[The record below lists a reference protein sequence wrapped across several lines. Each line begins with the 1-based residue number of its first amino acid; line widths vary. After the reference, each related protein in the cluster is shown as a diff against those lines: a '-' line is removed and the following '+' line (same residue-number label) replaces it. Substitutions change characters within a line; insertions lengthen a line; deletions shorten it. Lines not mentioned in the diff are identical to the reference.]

1 MNMPERGQWDGYRP
15 KPEGSEDAVYDKCG
29 VAGIFAPGEDV
40 ARPTF
45 FALYALQHRGQESA
59 GIAVSDGAVLRCHRD
74 MGLISSIFTEETLT
88 RLPGHLS
95 VGHSRYS
102 TTGSSVLYNA
112 QPLMMH
118 TSLGWFAIAHNGNLV
133 NTNALR
139 DGLRDTLVPTSASDT
154 DIMARLI
161 AEAPDDTMEE
171 RLARVMQQCIG
182 AFSIVL
188 ATETQLFA
196 FRDPWGIRPL
206 CVGKYGN
213 GWVFASESCALSTIG
228 AELVREVAPGEIVM
242 ADSHGLRSRMIET
255 EIKPANCIFE
265 YIYFSRPDSEYKGRE
280 LYLARYQMGRE
291 LAKEHPA
298 EADVVMGVPDSAT
311 AAAIGYAD
319 QAGIPYIEG
328 LIKNRYIGRTF
339 ISPDQSMR
347 AQGVKLKFNPLTA
360 NLNGKRVVLVDDS
373 IVRGTTSK
381 QLVALLRRA
390 GAREVHMRITCPPM
404 RHPCFLGV
412 DTATYDQLIAANMTV
427 PEIRA
432 TVGAD
437 SLAYLSLAGLVS
449 ATSRDR
455 SEFCTGCFTGRYPD
469 GIHENLGDVVRPV
482 AGVLADPALRG

>member
-1 MNMPERGQWDGYRP
+1 VIPARPQTYDGYRP
-15 KPEGSEDAVYDKCG
+15 KPEGSEDAIFDKCG
-29 VAGIFAPGEDV
+29 VAGIYAPGEDV
-40 ARPTF
+40 ARATY

-59 GIAVSDGAVLRCHRD
+59 GIAVSDGAVLRCHRE
-74 MGLISSIFTEETLT
+74 MGLISSIFTEEILAQ
-88 RLPGHLS
+88 LPGHLS

-112 QPLMMH
+112 QPLLMR
-118 TSLGWFAIAHNGNLV
+118 SGLGWFAIAHNGNLV
-133 NTNALR
+133 NTAELR
-139 DGLRDTLVPTSASDT
+139 EELQDTIVPTSASDT
-154 DIMARLI
+154 DVMARLI
-161 AEAPDDTMEE
+161 TEAPDAEMED
-171 RLARVMQQCIG
+171 RIARVMQRCIG

-206 CVGKYGN
+206 CIGKYGN

-228 AELVREVAPGEIVM
+228 AELVREVAPGEIVS
-242 ADSHGLRSRMIET
+242 AGSAGLRSRMIET
-255 EIKPANCIFE
+255 EVKPANCIFE
-265 YIYFSRPDSEYKGRE
+265 YIYFSRPDTAYKGRE

-319 QAGIPYIEG
+319 EAGLPFIEG

-339 ISPDQSMR
+339 ISPDQSLR
-347 AQGVKLKFNPLTA
+347 SQGVKLKFNPLVA

-412 DTATYDQLIAANMTV
+412 DTATYGQLIAANMTV
-427 PEIRA
+427 PQIRE

-437 SLAYLSLAGLVS
+437 SLGYLSLAGLVAS
-449 ATSRDR
+449 TSRDR
-455 SEFCTGCFTGRYPD
+455 SEFCTGCFTGTYPA
-469 GIHENLGDVVRPV
+469 GIHEELEGVVRPV
-482 AGVLADPALRG
+482 EGVLADPALRG

>member
-1 MNMPERGQWDGYRP
+1 MEMPVRSVWDGYCP

-40 ARPTF
+40 AKTTF

-74 MGLISSIFTEETLT
+74 MGLISSIFTEEILAG
-88 RLPGHLS
+88 LPGHLS

-118 TSLGWFAIAHNGNLV
+118 CRLGWFAIAHNGNLV
-133 NTNALR
+133 NTHELR
-139 DGLRDTLVPTSASDT
+139 DALQDTLVPTSASDT
-154 DIMARLI
+154 DVMARLI
-161 AEAPDDTMEE
+161 AESPDETMED
-171 RLARVMQQCIG
+171 RLVRVMGRCIG

-206 CVGKYGN
+206 CIGKYGS
-213 GWVFASESCALSTIG
+213 GWVFASESCALATIG
-228 AELVREVAPGEIVM
+228 AELVREVAPGEIVV
-242 ADSHGLRSRMIET
+242 ADAHGLRSRMIET
-255 EIKPANCIFE
+255 DIKPANCIFE
-265 YIYFSRPDSEYKGRE
+265 YIYFSRPDSQYKGRE

-298 EADVVMGVPDSAT
+298 PGDVVMGVPDSAT

-319 QAGIPYIEG
+319 ESGVPFIEG

-339 ISPDQSMR
+339 ISPDPTMR
-347 AQGVKLKFNPLTA
+347 SQGVKLKFNPLAA
-360 NLNGKRVVLVDDS
+360 NLSGKRVILVDDS

-381 QLVALLRRA
+381 QLVALLRKA

-427 PEIRA
+427 PEIRES
-432 TVGAD
+432 VGAD
-437 SLAYLSLAGLVS
+437 SLAYLSLEGLVA
-449 ATSRDR
+449 ATGRDR
-455 SEFCTGCFTGRYPD
+455 SDFCTGCFTGRYPA
-469 GIHENLGDVVRPV
+469 GIHEELLDLVRPID
-482 AGVLADPALRG
+482 GVLADPALRG

>member
-1 MNMPERGQWDGYRP
+1 MMPRERSWDGYRP

-29 VAGIFAPGEDV
+29 VVGIFAPGEDV
-40 ARPTF
+40 ARPTY

-74 MGLISSIFTEETLT
+74 MGLLSGIFTEEILAGL
-88 RLPGHLS
+88 RGHIS

-112 QPLMMH
+112 QPLMVH
-118 TSLGWFAIAHNGNLV
+118 SPLGWFAIAHNGNLV
-133 NTNALR
+133 NTAELR
-139 DGLRDTLVPTSASDT
+139 DSLHDTLVPTSASDT
-154 DIMARLI
+154 DVMARLI
-161 AEAPDDTMEE
+161 AEAPDATLED
-171 RLARVMQQCIG
+171 RIARVMALSIG

-206 CVGKYGN
+206 CIGKYGE
-213 GWVFASESCALSTIG
+213 GWIFASESCALSTIG
-228 AELVREVAPGEIVM
+228 AEFVREVTPGEIVM
-242 ADSHGLRSRMIET
+242 ADAQGLRSRMIET
-255 EIKPANCIFE
+255 QLRPANCIFE
-265 YIYFSRPDSEYKGRE
+265 YIYFSRPDSQYKGRE

-291 LAKEHPA
+291 LAREQPA
-298 EADVVMGVPDSAT
+298 DADVVMGVPDSAT

-319 QAGIPYIEG
+319 ESGLPYIEG
-328 LIKNRYIGRTF
+328 LMKNRYIGRTF
-339 ISPDQSMR
+339 ISPDQSLR
-347 AQGVKLKFNPLTA
+347 AQGVKLKFNPLIA

-427 PEIRA
+427 PEIREV
-432 TVGAD
+432 VGAD
-437 SLAYLSLAGLVS
+437 SLAYLSLAGLVA
-449 ATSRDR
+449 ATSRER
-455 SEFCTGCFTGRYPD
+455 SDFCTGCFTGRYPD
-469 GIHENLGDVVRPV
+469 GIHERLDGVVRPV
-482 AGVLADPALRG
+482 EGVLADPALRG